1 MLIVGEKLQAITS
14 NTVDHLKYQAIPDI
28 WSQNQDLLMTKNYAY
43 IANLNL

>member
-28 WSQNQDLLMTKNYAY
+28 WSQNQDLLMTKHYAY